1 MGVGAGMNCARV
13 DRRSGRDQGA
23 DRQLGHRVDASL
35 EELGLSLL
43 ARAEAD
49 QHERFRTVDEVRGV
63 GRRDQRRRVE
73 GRSDPNDVRG
83 VVRVG
88 FELGGD
94 RHQCHVASVMGVTEP
109 DDRVEPEPGP
119 VGVGDLDPRS
129 EHLDQR
135 AAAKDRVRRVEQR
148 RGPGSGGL
156 RHVQRGEQHAVDQHH
171 VSGLTLEFGSDVA
184 GDLGAEAQILDE
196 EPHFGTGVPGRR
208 RRVPPPVLREG
219 AKSCP
224 TGREQFA
231 GRVVAQHA
239 HVVARVN
246 ESSADAQRGHEVART
261 GPADDQVST
270 HVAPPTPSA
279 VLDRV

>member
-1 MGVGAGMNCARV
+1 M
-13 DRRSGRDQGA
+13 
-23 DRQLGHRVDASL
+23 
-35 EELGLSLL
+35 
-43 ARAEAD
+43 
-49 QHERFRTVDEVRGV
+49 RGV
-63 GRRDQRRRVE
+63 GRRDQRRRVKD
-73 GRSDPNDVRG
+73 RSDPNDVRG

-148 RGPGSGGL
+148 RRPGSGGL
-156 RHVQRGEQHAVDQHH
+156 RHVQRGEEHAVDQHH

-219 AKSCP
+219 AKSRP
-224 TGREQFA
+224 AGREQLA

-239 HVVARVN
+239 RTSWPATTRARQMPNVGTRLPEPAQLTIRYRLMSRLQLPRQYLTGCKVRLGLQHVK
-246 ESSADAQRGHEVART
+246 
-261 GPADDQVST
+261 
-270 HVAPPTPSA
+270 
-279 VLDRV
+279 